1 MSREREID
9 VENSEVLLLQITIQ
23 HKTISMGMKNMDV
36 FDCIIIGGG
45 PSGLSASLTLG
56 RARRKIALF
65 DDGTNRNRVTQESH
79 GFITR
84 DGIKPQ
90 AFKELGLTELKNY
103 PTISYFNATI
113 TEIMKDRGN
122 DRFLVKTANGQ
133 EYVTEKII
141 LATGIQEVFSIPS
154 IRNYYGKSLFSC
166 PYCDGWEQRDK
177 PLVVIAEKEEHVL
190 HLAKLVY
197 NWSQDLVVL
206 TNGNQLSNEGVT
218 ELQKR
223 NIKIISEP
231 VKSLLGNDGYLQKI
245 EFVTGDSI
253 IRSGGFVAPTYYR
266 PNQFAEKLGCEIRE
280 DGKVITD
287 GVGRTTQKNIYIA
300 GETEKTRPTSLLI
313 SAAKGNKAAVAVN
326 TDLTMERF

>member
-1 MSREREID
+1 M
-9 VENSEVLLLQITIQ
+9 VVL
-23 HKTISMGMKNMDV
+23 
-36 FDCIIIGGG
+36 DCIVIGGG
-45 PSGLSASLTLG
+45 PAGLSASLTLG

-65 DDGTNRNRVTQESH
+65 DDKTNRNQVTQEAH

-90 AFKELGLTELKNY
+90 ELKVKGLKELEKY
-103 PTISYFNATI
+103 PSVSYVNATV
-113 TEIMKDRGN
+113 TEIIKDRGN
-122 DRFLVKTANGQ
+122 ERFFVKTSDGQ
-133 EYVTEKII
+133 EYVSEKII
-141 LATGIQEVFSIPS
+141 LAAGIQEVFSIPS

-190 HLAKLVY
+190 HLAKLIY

-206 TNGNQLSNEGVT
+206 TNGVQLSKEGAA
-218 ELQKR
+218 ELQRR
-223 NIKIISEP
+223 NIKIITDP
-231 VKSLLGNDGYLQKI
+231 IKNLIGNDGYLEKV
-245 EFVTGDSI
+245 EFVTGETI
-253 IRSGGFVAPTYYR
+253 TRSGGFVAPFYYR
-266 PNQFAEKLGCEIRE
+266 SNQFAEKLGCEVHE

-300 GETEKTRPTSLLI
+300 GETEKSRPSSLMI
-313 SAAKGNKAAVAVN
+313 SAAKGNKAAVSVN